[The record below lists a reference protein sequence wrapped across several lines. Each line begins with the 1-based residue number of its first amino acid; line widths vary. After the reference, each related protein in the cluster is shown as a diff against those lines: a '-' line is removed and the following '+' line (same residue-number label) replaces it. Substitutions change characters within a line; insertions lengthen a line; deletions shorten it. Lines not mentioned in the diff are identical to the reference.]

1 MTATPPKPAT
11 SASESA
17 TTRLSRGPVSL
28 DLPVLDTVRPVSV
41 VIALVCL
48 ALLLNARWSVLRTLT
63 VGAVLGLLAAGL
75 GLPT

>member
-1 MTATPPKPAT
+1 M
-11 SASESA
+11 
-17 TTRLSRGPVSL
+17 
-28 DLPVLDTVRPVSV
+28 DTVRPVSV

-48 ALLLNARWSVLRTLT
+48 ALLLKARWSVLRTLT